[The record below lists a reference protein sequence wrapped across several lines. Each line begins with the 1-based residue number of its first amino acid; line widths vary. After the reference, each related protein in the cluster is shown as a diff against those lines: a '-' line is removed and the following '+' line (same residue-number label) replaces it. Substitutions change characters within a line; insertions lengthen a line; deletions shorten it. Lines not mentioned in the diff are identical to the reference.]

1 MGSSLRLRQ
10 YSSIYYSTLITNNI
24 WYSRFQ
30 KYGMTKKN
38 CNFRISK
45 HHDLGIVLLEMVTTM
60 LLFFCLFQKHRSVC
74 LVHWP
79 AKLLCQHVHG
89 MTRMRERG
97 ARAGFGWS
105 DESLLPLHYSRD
117 CNIWACT
124 SSSRH
129 RYLGDWGTWSLFQG
143 WCQEVVRLISRW
155 SCWVRAGES
164 LGAQLV
170 CVSAGFKHSC
180 CSLEAAEVAASKQ
193 AHQLISPLPPPTLHF
208 ATLPSSPLLQIP
220 SYLFAQGL
228 TSCTH
233 NKFSRE
239 REIWNTSNRFN

>member
-1 MGSSLRLRQ
+1 MFGSPGCKVVM
-10 YSSIYYSTLITNNI
+10 STCW
-24 WYSRFQ
+24 WYNKDGRKRSACWFW
-30 KYGMTKKN
+30 
-38 CNFRISK
+38 
-45 HHDLGIVLLEMVTTM
+45 LE
-60 LLFFCLFQKHRSVC
+60 
-74 LVHWP
+74 
-79 AKLLCQHVHG
+79 
-89 MTRMRERG
+89 
-97 ARAGFGWS
+97 S
-105 DESLLPLHYSRD
+105 DESLLPLHYSQD
-117 CNIWACT
+117 CTIWACT
-124 SSSRH
+124 SSSRQ
-129 RYLGDWGTWSLFQG
+129 RYLGGWGTWSLFQG

-180 CSLEAAEVAASKQ
+180 CSLEAAEVGASKQ

-220 SYLFAQGL
+220 SYLFAHGL

-239 REIWNTSNRFN
+239 RERNLEHI